1 MHTPHSI
8 PFHSI
13 RYIHLTHEISAGRSQ
28 NASKDITIHQLRYK
42 IRALDLDPQFQTG
55 IPIKVM
61 VSVTYQNDK
70 PVNVNDAN
78 KEIVISKIPNS
89 KNLSE
94 TYTKHELTNN
104 GTALVS
110 IPTSKTDESGFVL
123 KVRIPHSQQYHIF
136 GCVCVCIYA
145 IHRVI

>member
-1 MHTPHSI
+1 MHTHTNILFYRILS
-8 PFHSI
+8 
-13 RYIHLTHEISAGRSQ
+13 LVDKISVGRSQ

-42 IRALDLDPQFQTG
+42 IRALDLDSQFQTG

-78 KEIVISKIPNS
+78 KEIFISKIPNN

-104 GTALVS
+104 GSVLVS
-110 IPTSKTDESGFVL
+110 IPTSKKDESGFVL
-123 KVRIPHSQQYHIF
+123 KVRILNNIEVCNVCSTIQIHI
-136 GCVCVCIYA
+136 
-145 IHRVI
+145 

>member
-1 MHTPHSI
+1 MHSAHTS
-8 PFHSI
+8 FASI
-13 RYIHLTHEISAGRSQ
+13 RYFHFIHDISVGRSQ

-42 IRALDLDPQFQTG
+42 IRALDLEPQFQTG
-55 IPIKVM
+55 IPVKVT

-78 KEIVISKIPNS
+78 KEIVISKIPNN

-94 TYTKHELTNN
+94 TYTKHQLTKNA
-104 GTALVS
+104 TVLVS

-123 KVRIPHSQQYHIF
+123 QVRIPILYNIHVCMPQHMQYI
-136 GCVCVCIYA
+136 G
-145 IHRVI
+145 

>member
-1 MHTPHSI
+1 MSVFLPKQNI
-8 PFHSI
+8 PS
-13 RYIHLTHEISAGRSQ
+13 GRSQ

-42 IRALDLDPQFQTG
+42 IRAIDLDPQFQTG

-70 PVNVNDAN
+70 PVKVNDAN
-78 KEIVISKIPNS
+78 KEIVISKIPNN

-94 TYTKHELTNN
+94 TYTKHKLTNN

-110 IPTSKTDESGFVL
+110 IPTSKIDESGFVL
-123 KVRIPHSQQYHIF
+123 QVRNGI
-136 GCVCVCIYA
+136 
-145 IHRVI
+145 